1 MTGIHPAFRKYT
13 SSWATNLKSA
23 LGARIDAEFLWR
35 QEHPL
40 RVSQPR
46 LLRLFAEAAG
56 VLGRAARRR
65 RRRDRHRL
73 VGIFEQGVVEL
84 RFEFHAVV
92 NGR

>member
-1 MTGIHPAFRKYT
+1 MIIFISNLPLYPF
-13 SSWATNLKSA
+13 SSSTNLKSA

-35 QEHPL
+35 QKHPL
-40 RVSQPR
+40 GVGQPR
-46 LLRLFAEAAG
+46 LLRMFAEATV

-84 RFEFHAVV
+84 RFDFHAVV
-92 NGR
+92 NGK